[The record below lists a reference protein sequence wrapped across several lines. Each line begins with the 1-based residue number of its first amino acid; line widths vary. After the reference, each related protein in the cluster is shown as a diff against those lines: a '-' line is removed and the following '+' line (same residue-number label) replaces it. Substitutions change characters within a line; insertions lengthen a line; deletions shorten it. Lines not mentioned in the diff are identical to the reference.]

1 MLRQEEL
8 LTGFKKGLR
17 NGNWRR
23 LSRLEKALHMTSLWY
38 VKSRRS
44 IVNATL
50 VEKLLALIGK
60 LKETKGIRIFKR
72 GSEKAVELFN
82 KYEERGVF
90 TWAPQLKRW
99 LRDPD
104 YIFWLGTMR

>member
-8 LTGFKKGLR
+8 LTCFKKGLR

-23 LSRLEKALHMTSLWY
+23 LSRLEKALYMASLWY
-38 VKSRRS
+38 VKSRGS

-50 VEKLLALIGK
+50 VEKLLTLLK
-60 LKETKGIRIFKR
+60 RLKETKGMRIIKR

-90 TWAPQLKRW
+90 TWAPQLKHW